1 MILSSLRKDV
11 LFCVTTQTQDNAVLD
26 IQQGLVREHA
36 EYKAYKEKE
45 SNALCWNMQ
54 N

>member
-11 LFCVTTQTQDNAVLD
+11 LFCVTTQTQDNAVLNT
-26 IQQGLVREHA
+26 QQGLVREHT
-36 EYKAYKEKE
+36 EYKEKE
-45 SNALCWNMQ
+45 SALCWYMQ